1 MLAALLLNL
10 PDYQKKRDADASFM
24 QDRRNFK
31 KRINEFAELLDQSE
45 VKPLRQLKQRIVK
58 YAKDESTLSE
68 SSELLRELSMR
79 EFELRQS
86 AFQTNQQ
93 DSYTVLILEHLTFI
107 LSYMQE
113 QEEEILLLLME

>member
-1 MLAALLLNL
+1 MLAAILLNL

-31 KRINEFAELLDQSE
+31 KRINEFAELLDESE
-45 VKPLRQLKQRIVK
+45 IKPLRQLKQRVVK
-58 YAKDESTLSE
+58 YAEDKATLSE

-86 AFQTNQQ
+86 AFQSNQQ